1 MTKKRFK
8 ASDTIAFNVE
18 AVEVNGEQFISIRKM
33 YQTKGEPGV
42 WKPGYQGITIPLKG
56 VAKISA
62 YATQIANDPDTE
74 FLHVEP
80 KPKSQPKEKK
90 AKK

>member
-8 ASDTIAFNVE
+8 ASDSVAFNVE
-18 AVEVNGEQFISIRKM
+18 AVEVNGEHFISIRKM

-56 VAKISA
+56 VGKISD
-62 YATQIANDPDTE
+62 YATQIATDPKTD
-74 FLHVEP
+74 FLHIEP
-80 KPKSQPKEKK
+80 KPKDEKRG
-90 AKK
+90 KK